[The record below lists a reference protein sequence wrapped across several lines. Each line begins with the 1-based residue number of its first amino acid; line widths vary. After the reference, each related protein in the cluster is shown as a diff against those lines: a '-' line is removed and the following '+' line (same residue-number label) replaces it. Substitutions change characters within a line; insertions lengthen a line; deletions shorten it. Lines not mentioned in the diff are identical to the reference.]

1 MFATLYKTM
10 MSIINQNVY
19 IMEKIDI
26 LNSALAESGLTAEAV
41 IKSWYE
47 DNQVSAEFLQQLCPV
62 GEKTTFQDMNFIPS
76 KKFVTPKKV
85 VPGMF
90 YYADGLIFPELIKDN
105 QVSAIVGCVDKRRGF
120 ALGLRETVLPWS
132 SDWLYVDI
140 PTRLSGKEATAL
152 ILKAAQKVRKN
163 AEAAEWCAEYAFD
176 GIKAGTGFMP
186 SKEELKRI
194 FGNRKKLRES
204 FALLNSGGLSGNCL
218 QEDAFYW
225 SSSESRS
232 YIGNIVWVVRPS
244 DGSLGYYAKH
254 SRGRVRCVVEFK
266 I

>member
-1 MFATLYKTM
+1 MCSLGK
-10 MSIINQNVY
+10 
-19 IMEKIDI
+19 
-26 LNSALAESGLTAEAV
+26 
-41 IKSWYE
+41 
-47 DNQVSAEFLQQLCPV
+47 
-62 GEKTTFQDMNFIPS
+62 KTTFQDVNLIPS

-85 VPGMF
+85 EPGMF

-105 QVSAIVGCVDKRRGF
+105 QVSAIVGCVEKNHGL

-132 SDWLYVDI
+132 SDWLYVDMSC
-140 PTRLSGKEATAL
+140 RLSGEEATAL
-152 ILKAAQKVRKN
+152 ILKTAKEKHKK

-176 GIKAGTGFMP
+176 GIKAGTGFIP
-186 SKEELKRI
+186 NKEELKLI

-232 YIGNIVWVVRPS
+232 YIGNIVWVVRLS

-254 SRGRVRCVVEFK
+254 SRGRVRCAVEFK

>member
-1 MFATLYKTM
+1 MK
-10 MSIINQNVY
+10 
-19 IMEKIDI
+19 KIDI

-62 GEKTTFQDMNFIPS
+62 GEKTTFQDVNLIPS

-85 VPGMF
+85 VSGMF

-105 QVSAIVGCVDKRRGF
+105 QVSAIVGCVEKNHGL
-120 ALGLRETVLPWS
+120 ALGLREAMLPWS
-132 SDWLYVDI
+132 SDWLYIKVLLGLSE
-140 PTRLSGKEATAL
+140 LSGKEATSL
-152 ILKAAQKVRKN
+152 ILKTAKEKQEN

-176 GIKAGTGFMP
+176 GIKAGTGFIP
-186 SKEELKRI
+186 NKEELKLI

-225 SSSESRS
+225 SSSENFNYGSDA
-232 YIGNIVWVVRPS
+232 WVVRPS
-244 DGSLGYYAKH
+244 DGTMYSYLKNL
-254 SRGRVRCVVEFK
+254 SSRVRCVLAF
-266 I
+266 

>member
-1 MFATLYKTM
+1 MKKL
-10 MSIINQNVY
+10 
-19 IMEKIDI
+19 EI
-26 LNSALAESGLTAEAV
+26 LNGVVKEFGLTEEAV
-41 IKSWYE
+41 VKSWYE
-47 DNQVSAEFLQQLCPV
+47 NNQISAEFLQQLCPV
-62 GEKTTFQDMNFIPS
+62 GEKTTFQDVNLIPS

-85 VPGMF
+85 VSGMF

-105 QVSAIVGCVDKRRGF
+105 EVSAIVGCVEKNHGL
-120 ALGLRETVLPWS
+120 ALGLRETELPWS
-132 SDWLYVDI
+132 RNFLYVDI

-225 SSSESRS
+225 SSSENLNHDV
-232 YIGNIVWVVRPS
+232 YAWVVRPS
-244 DGSLGYYAKH
+244 DGGMGSYSKLN
-254 SRGRVRCVVEFK
+254 SNRVRCVVEFK

>member
-1 MFATLYKTM
+1 M
-10 MSIINQNVY
+10 N
-19 IMEKIDI
+19 KI
-26 LNSALAESGLTAEAV
+26 A
-41 IKSWYE
+41 KE
-47 DNQVSAEFLQQLCPV
+47 DGFGKVSLL
-62 GEKTTFQDMNFIPS
+62 PS
-76 KKFVTPKKV
+76 KKFVTPKKI

-105 QVSAIVGCVDKRRGF
+105 QVSAVVGCVDKRCGL
-120 ALGLRETVLPWS
+120 AIGLRETVLPWS

-152 ILKAAQKVRKN
+152 ILKAAQKVQKN

-176 GIKAGTGFMP
+176 GIKAGTGFLP

-194 FGNRKKLRES
+194 FGNRKKLRQS
-204 FALLNSGGLSGNCL
+204 FALLNSGGLSVDSL

-225 SSSESRS
+225 SSFEYDDSDLHAWR
-232 YIGNIVWVVRPS
+232 VRPS
-244 DGSLGYYAKH
+244 GGYVGNLYGK
-254 SRGRVRCVVEFK
+254 SVSSRVRCAIEFK

>member
-1 MFATLYKTM
+1 M
-10 MSIINQNVY
+10 N
-19 IMEKIDI
+19 KI
-26 LNSALAESGLTAEAV
+26 A
-41 IKSWYE
+41 KE
-47 DNQVSAEFLQQLCPV
+47 DGFGKVSLL
-62 GEKTTFQDMNFIPS
+62 PS

-105 QVSAIVGCVDKRRGF
+105 QISAVVGCVDKRCGL
-120 ALGLRETVLPWS
+120 AIGLRETVLPWS

-152 ILKAAQKVRKN
+152 ILKAAQKVQKN

-176 GIKAGTGFMP
+176 GIKAGTGFLP
-186 SKEELKRI
+186 NKEELKRI
-194 FGNRKKLRES
+194 FGNRKKLRQS
-204 FALLNSGGLSGNCL
+204 FALLNSGGLSVDSL

-225 SSSESRS
+225 SSFEYDDSDLHAWR
-232 YIGNIVWVVRPS
+232 VRPS
-244 DGSLGYYAKH
+244 GGYVGNLYGKIV
-254 SRGRVRCVVEFK
+254 SSRVRCAIEFK

>member
-1 MFATLYKTM
+1 MK
-10 MSIINQNVY
+10 
-19 IMEKIDI
+19 KIDI

-62 GEKTTFQDMNFIPS
+62 GEKTTFQDVNLIPS

-85 VPGMF
+85 VSGMF
-90 YYADGLIFPELIKDN
+90 YYADGLIFPELIKDS
-105 QVSAIVGCVDKRRGF
+105 QVSAIVGCVDRNHGL
-120 ALGLRETVLPWS
+120 ALGLRETELPWS
-132 SDWLYVDI
+132 STWLYVDM
-140 PTRLSGKEATAL
+140 PSGLRGKEATSL
-152 ILKAAQKVRKN
+152 ILKTAKEKHKN

-176 GIKAGTGFMP
+176 GIKAGTGFIP
-186 SKEELKRI
+186 NKEELKLI

-218 QEDAFYW
+218 LDEAFYW
-225 SSSESRS
+225 SSSEGYS
-232 YIGNIVWVVRPS
+232 YGNVAWVVRPS
-244 DGSLGYYAKH
+244 DSLMYRYYKTF
-254 SRGRVRCVVEFK
+254 SYRVRCAVEFK

>member
-1 MFATLYKTM
+1 MK
-10 MSIINQNVY
+10 
-19 IMEKIDI
+19 KI
-26 LNSALAESGLTAEAV
+26 A
-41 IKSWYE
+41 KE
-47 DNQVSAEFLQQLCPV
+47 DGFGKVSLL
-62 GEKTTFQDMNFIPS
+62 PS

-105 QVSAIVGCVDKRRGF
+105 QVSAIVGYVDKRRGL
-120 ALGLRETVLPWS
+120 ALGLRETKLQWS

-152 ILKAAQKVRKN
+152 ILKTAKEKHEK

-186 SKEELKRI
+186 NKKELKCI

-218 QEDAFYW
+218 QEYAFYW
-225 SSSESRS
+225 SSSENGYHSGS
-232 YIGNIVWVVRPS
+232 HAWVVSPS
-244 DGSLGYYAKH
+244 DGYMDLYNKLY
-254 SRGRVRCVVEFK
+254 SRPVRCAVEFK

>member
-1 MFATLYKTM
+1 M

-90 YYADGLIFPELIKDN
+90 YYADGLIFPELIKGN
-105 QVSAIVGCVDKRRGF
+105 WVSAIVGCVDRNHGL
-120 ALGLRETVLPWS
+120 ALGLRETELPWS
-132 SDWLYVDI
+132 SDWLYVDMSSG
-140 PTRLSGKEATAL
+140 LSGKEATAL
-152 ILKAAQKVRKN
+152 ILKTAKEKQEN
-163 AEAAEWCAEYAFD
+163 AEAAEWCAEYTFD
-176 GIKAGTGFMP
+176 GIKAGTGFLP
-186 SKEELKRI
+186 SKEELKHI
-194 FGNRKKLRES
+194 FGNRKTLRES
-204 FALLNSGGLSGNCL
+204 FALLNSGGLSVDSL

-225 SSSESRS
+225 SSSEND
-232 YIGNIVWVVRPS
+232 YVDDYTWVVRPS
-244 DGSLGYYAKH
+244 VGYMYTYFKYGSNP
-254 SRGRVRCVVEFK
+254 VRCAVKFK

>member
-1 MFATLYKTM
+1 M
-10 MSIINQNVY
+10 N
-19 IMEKIDI
+19 KI
-26 LNSALAESGLTAEAV
+26 A
-41 IKSWYE
+41 KE
-47 DNQVSAEFLQQLCPV
+47 DGFGKVSLF
-62 GEKTTFQDMNFIPS
+62 PS
-76 KKFVTPKKV
+76 KKFVTPKKI

-105 QVSAIVGCVDKRRGF
+105 WVSAIVGCVDKRRGF

-140 PTRLSGKEATAL
+140 PTKLSGKEATSL
-152 ILKAAQKVRKN
+152 ILKAAKKVRKN
-163 AEAAEWCAEYAFD
+163 AEAAEWCAEYTFD
-176 GIKAGTGFMP
+176 GIKAGTGFLP
-186 SKEELKRI
+186 NKEELKHI

-225 SSSESRS
+225 CSSEN
-232 YIGNIVWVVRPS
+232 YGIYLAWGVRPS
-244 DGSLGYYAKH
+244 DGYMINGYRNKSFSLP
-254 SRGRVRCVVEFK
+254 VRCAIEFK